1 MQKPDDSNDP
11 HPLYQPMKPDVPDYK
26 PSLPQE
32 PSDTKHGKYEADTV
46 AAGDTTQY
54 TPIPNQTTKKNWFV
68 GLSRRTKIVAG
79 VTLLIVIFVA
89 AFVPAYLTTHNNNND
104 STSTSSSN
112 STTTSPTNSTTKPP
126 PNRPNVTPAGL
137 PINNA
142 TYRISVGNGRNGC
155 NQFLSVVGCSSGG
168 TVDMYSGDDNSGRQE
183 FLFTL
188 VEGKTNIYNI
198 AVGGRSGCNTFLSS
212 SPCPSN
218 VVTLFGGDDQS
229 GRQQWFANPIAN
241 TTNRFNLMTVTGRAG
256 CNQFLST
263 ADCTNSS
270 NLVDMFNVDDGSGRQ
285 RWVLTRIF

>member
-11 HPLYQPMKPDVPDYK
+11 HPLYHPMKPDEPDFK
-26 PSLPQE
+26 PTLPQE
-32 PSDTKHGKYEADTV
+32 PRDMKHGKYEAENV
-46 AAGDTTQY
+46 AAVNTTQY
-54 TPIPNQTTKKNWFV
+54 TTIPNQTPKQNWFV
-68 GLSRRTKIVAG
+68 RLSRRTKIIAG
-79 VTLLIVIFVA
+79 VILLIVIFVA
-89 AFVPAYLTTHNNNND
+89 AFVPAYLTTHNNND
-104 STSTSSSN
+104 A
-112 STTTSPTNSTTKPP
+112 STTTGSSNTTTKPP
-126 PNRPNVTPAGL
+126 PDRPNVTAAGL

-142 TYRISVGNGRNGC
+142 TYRITVGNGRNGC
-155 NQFLSVVGCSSGG
+155 NQFLSVAGCSAGG

-183 FLFTL
+183 WLFTL

-198 AVGGRSGCNTFLSS
+198 VVGGRSGCSTFLSS

-229 GRQQWFANPIAN
+229 GRQQWFANPIGN
-241 TTNRFNLMTVTGRAG
+241 TTNHFNLMTVTGRAG

-270 NLVDMFNVDDGSGRQ
+270 NLVDMFDVDDGSGRQ